1 MAEECLGMGDWI
13 KGAAALAVGVT
24 VATSATL
31 VHAGSIMQPG
41 ETVGLAIGAPL
52 PQGVYF
58 IDTASQGN
66 MRGVDD
72 NDLFVNI
79 PVLAWSTPWQFLG
92 GRVEAYGAVPS
103 VSFSGKVLDY
113 TAVYNTAAFVGV
125 AWDLG
130 GGWGFSNFVGTYIPA
145 GSAKLNQD
153 FWTFNN
159 RSGLSYTAN
168 GWDLT
173 VHAIYGATS
182 KDDGVKLAPDF
193 VNVDLTATKTFGKL
207 EIGPVAYYS
216 TDLTG
221 VAKQSQFAVGGLLGW
236 DFGRFKAQVYGST
249 DVYTENYA
257 QEETRAWGRLIV
269 PLWNPPKDT
278 ASLK

>member
-1 MAEECLGMGDWI
+1 MGDGLR
-13 KGAAALAVGVT
+13 GAARWAIGVAVVLSSVT
-24 VATSATL
+24 GAS
-31 VHAGSIMQPG
+31 AGSIMQPG

-52 PQGVYF
+52 PQGVYL

-79 PVLAWSTPWQFLG
+79 PVLAWSTPWQLLG

-103 VSFSGKVLDY
+103 VSFSGKVLDH
-113 TAVYNTAAFVGV
+113 TALYNTAAFVGV

-130 GGWGFSNFVGTYIPA
+130 GGWGFSNFVGTYFPA
-145 GSAKLNQD
+145 GETRLNQN

-159 RSGLSYTAN
+159 RAGLSYTSD

-182 KDDGVKLAPDF
+182 TDDGVKLAPDF

-207 EIGPVAYYS
+207 EIGPIAYYS
-216 TDLTG
+216 SDLTG
-221 VAKQSQFAVGGLLGW
+221 SAKQSQFAVGGLVGW
-236 DFGRFKAQVYGST
+236 DFGPFKAQVYGSS
-249 DVYTENYA
+249 DVHTENYA
-257 QEETRAWGRLIV
+257 RSEARAFGRLIV
-269 PLWNPPKDT
+269 PLWNPPKET